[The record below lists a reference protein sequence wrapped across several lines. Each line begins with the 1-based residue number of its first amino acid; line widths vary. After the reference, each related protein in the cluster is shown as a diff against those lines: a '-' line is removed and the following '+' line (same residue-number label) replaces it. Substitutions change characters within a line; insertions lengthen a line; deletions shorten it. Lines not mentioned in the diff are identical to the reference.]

1 MKIRYFII
9 SMLALSCAGL
19 AFGQAK
25 GDSTFLIKSGDVEI
39 QNLDGMT
46 TSAPSGS
53 IAEFSAEGVES
64 WDAQLD
70 PDNNVFEVNIGA
82 GNAMT
87 GVSWDVGVASV
98 GASWLSEATVAFTST
113 SDTASGLFLN
123 VGAGEDEAGDMEFS
137 SEGVL
142 VLADAMI
149 PDVDVDADGILRIE
163 FFESF
168 DDTADAIDSNWRN
181 AAEAFVVP
189 GFGITCTNQAA
200 CDAAFG
206 DGDGEQELPPPPA
219 VPALSLFGLLALA
232 LVLALGTALV
242 LRRKA

>member
-1 MKIRYFII
+1 MKIRYFVI
-9 SMLALSCAGL
+9 SLLALSCAGL

-25 GDSTFLIKSGDVEI
+25 GDPTFLLKSGAVEI
-39 QNLDGMT
+39 QNLDGVT

-53 IAEFSAEGVES
+53 VAEFSAVGVES

-87 GVSWDVGVASV
+87 GVSWDVGVATV
-98 GASWLSEATVAFTST
+98 GASWLSEAQVAFTST
-113 SDTASGLFLN
+113 SDTASGLFLT
-123 VGAGEDEAGDMEFS
+123 VGAGEDDPGDMEFS

-142 VLADAMI
+142 VFADNMI
-149 PDVDVDADGILRIE
+149 DDVEVDADGILRIE

-168 DDTADAIDSNWRN
+168 DDTADAIDANWRN
-181 AAEAFVVP
+181 AAEPFVVP
-189 GFGITCTNQAA
+189 GFGITCTDQAA
-200 CDAAFG
+200 CDAAFAEFG
-206 DGDGEQELPPPPA
+206 GPDLPPPPA
-219 VPALSLFGLLALA
+219 VPTLSLFGLLALA